1 MKKLSLAVL
10 SIVVLYFGFI
20 VFLAFSKGYDIEH
33 MDWNNDGT
41 TTFFEMLDSEGI
53 GFRNIDEKCGEYY
66 SLKDG
71 LEVKKVCK

>member
-1 MKKLSLAVL
+1 
-10 SIVVLYFGFI
+10 
-20 VFLAFSKGYDIEH
+20 